1 MKVFRFKIS
10 IFAAILCAIV
20 TIGVNFVFKFLDKN
34 YFYKHYL
41 PQNEVRP
48 LEPKTE
54 TNKKDYFYL
63 SIEPPEK
70 KTFFIQSYDSEYLK
84 QSLIKNGL
92 SPETAIILRDEKYS
106 LVDAQWFDSYAD
118 WWANFLEKNY
128 ISFENDTFDCDNFS
142 DLFMVIFGLSNTTS
156 IYKSNAQL
164 ACATIIVNNVY
175 SFAGIPAQEDSWH
188 SLNLVWTS
196 SSWFVIEPQ
205 NGVYIS
211 LDSYPNKKHIKAVI
225 F

>member
-1 MKVFRFKIS
+1 MKIFRFKIS
-10 IFAAILCAIV
+10 LFAIILCTIV
-20 TIGVNFVFKFLDKN
+20 TIGANFVFKFLDKN

-48 LEPKTE
+48 LDPTLEKK
-54 TNKKDYFYL
+54 KKDSF
-63 SIEPPEK
+63 SITIEYPK
-70 KTFFIQSYDSEYLK
+70 KKSFFIQSFESGFLKDSLF
-84 QSLIKNGL
+84 KNGL
-92 SPETAIILRDEKYS
+92 PQDVAIIMRDEKYS
-106 LVDAQWFDSYAD
+106 FVDSLWFDQYAN
-118 WWANFLEKNY
+118 WWASFIEENY
-128 ISFENDTFDCDNFS
+128 ISFDYNTFDCDNFS
-142 DLFMVIFGLSNTTS
+142 DLFMVLFGLTNVNSL
-156 IYKSNAQL
+156 YKSDAQL

-188 SLNLVWTS
+188 SLNLVWTNA
-196 SSWFVIEPQ
+196 SWFVIEPQ